1 MYRAVRI
8 PCVYLELLLAT
19 TCQPCP
25 RRAFWLN
32 LTDAGAPLCTAGC
45 QPCYATTSAAVP
57 GLMTRG
63 LGHGG
68 FRQAGPLT
76 ELPLAESM
84 ICTLPMASH
93 NWQHK
98 LCICSQ
104 CYRSAC
110 LGQGCRPALL
120 CRLVQ
125 FVADPAVSRSGL
137 LLAVH

>member
-1 MYRAVRI
+1 MV
-8 PCVYLELLLAT
+8 VSDGLA
-19 TCQPCP
+19 
-25 RRAFWLN
+25 
-32 LTDAGAPLCTAGC
+32 
-45 QPCYATTSAAVP
+45 S
-57 GLMTRG
+57 
-63 LGHGG
+63 
-68 FRQAGPLT
+68 PLT

-93 NWQHK
+93 DWQHK

-137 LLAVH
+137 LLAVHSASPVCTCPQPS